1 MKFLND
7 GVSASYEHKHATAA
21 AAAATT
27 KVI

>member
-21 AAAATT
+21 AAAAT